1 MLLITI
7 SPEIMVFHLPRA
19 PPRSHLLSVPS
30 FAVFACFWLVVVYEI
45 TDRQPSKASVYFIV
59 VFDSKADK
67 QGRRSFPRPIHRTL
81 RGPRQLIVVWVI
93 FRTRIDGPIRSAHPD
108 STRVTNPP
116 RRPNFAKNM
125 HPDKW
130 CRPSE
135 SGHTRVP
142 RRRSWCCSGVAAAV
156 VRYCTHSLCRRHGRM
171 VLWCTIHCVNCECS
185 LFLLVLC
192 GCALSK

>member
-1 MLLITI
+1 M
-7 SPEIMVFHLPRA
+7 
-19 PPRSHLLSVPS
+19 
-30 FAVFACFWLVVVYEI
+30 
-45 TDRQPSKASVYFIV
+45 YFIV

-108 STRVTNPP
+108 SARVTTPP

-192 GCALSK
+192 ERWVSVRMYSHTIEYISTYEFRKFGKMSAQADTNCSRHLWRIIQNLVLSSSLGNRSIV